1 MYRLPIRAYIGGTT
15 PSLLTT
21 TLDAAISPDSF
32 GVAPK
37 GEYRKER

>member
-1 MYRLPIRAYIGGTT
+1 MYRLPIQAYIGGTT

-21 TLDAAISPDSF
+21 TLDPAISPDSF
-32 GVAPK
+32 GVAPT